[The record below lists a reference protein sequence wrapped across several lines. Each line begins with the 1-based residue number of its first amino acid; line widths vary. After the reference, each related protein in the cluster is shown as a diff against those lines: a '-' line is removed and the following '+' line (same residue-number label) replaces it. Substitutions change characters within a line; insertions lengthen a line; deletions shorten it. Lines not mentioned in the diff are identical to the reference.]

1 MSRLVLL
8 IPLLA
13 ALAACGVDKSIAAG
27 EAKPEKG
34 ERQVDWAA
42 AQKDA
47 AAKGVETAG
56 AGLQPSTINPAAKAG
71 SSVPILAP
79 PPVVGAA
86 ASGLTQQGVVQATPD
101 GYFAMFE
108 GPAYDVVI
116 HGTKDFYAAP
126 AGAPATT
133 KARLSGYRFDIG
145 EGQAQLAFTRY
156 GADYLVEFNCKSA
169 TPLVACIT
177 EAEAVAFA
185 ERLQAAGR

>member
-1 MSRLVLL
+1 MSRILL
-8 IPLLA
+8 LLPLLA
-13 ALAACGVDKSIAAG
+13 ALAACGVSKSTAAG
-27 EAKPEKG
+27 EAEPEKG
-34 ERQVDWAA
+34 ERQIDWSA

-56 AGLQPSTINPAAKAG
+56 AGLQPNTINPAAKAG

-86 ASGLTQQGVVQATPD
+86 GANLTQQGVVQATPD

-108 GPAYDVVI
+108 GSTYDVVI

-126 AGAPATT
+126 PGAPAAT
-133 KARLSGYRFDIG
+133 KSRLSGYRFDIG

-156 GADYLVEFNCKSA
+156 GADYLVEFNCK
-169 TPLVACIT
+169 TPNPLVACVT